1 VTTRHHNRVR
11 VATEHPPQPGRLEDT
26 VENRRYAFRVEGALS
41 ADERSALVGTH
52 IEDVRPGLIL
62 TKTVLDEA
70 ELFGILAQLAHLG
83 LHLVSMEPLPD

>member
-1 VTTRHHNRVR
+1 
-11 VATEHPPQPGRLEDT
+11 
-26 VENRRYAFRVEGALS
+26 VENCRYAFRVEGALS
-41 ADERSALVGTH
+41 ADERSALVGMH

-83 LHLVSMEPLPD
+83 LHLVSIDSVADRALPD

>member
-1 VTTRHHNRVR
+1 M
-11 VATEHPPQPGRLEDT
+11 
-26 VENRRYAFRVEGALS
+26 ENCRYAFRVEGALS
-41 ADERSALVGTH
+41 ADERSALVGMH

-83 LHLVSMEPLPD
+83 LHLVSIDSVADRALPD